1 MSFQEQEL
9 LMRKQTA
16 QVVQVRTQYYE
27 SQLSKV
33 VSSNTS
39 AAGNSGAL
47 SGKRRQERSSAH
59 SPALQRGH
67 KRTVLRHS
75 PPMRGSVG

>member
-16 QVVQVRTQYYE
+16 WVVQVRTQYYE

-33 VSSNTS
+33 VSSDTS
-39 AAGNSGAL
+39 VAGTVQCSQARGGRREAACIPLEQFQPCLA
-47 SGKRRQERSSAH
+47 KRAQMH
-59 SPALQRGH
+59 
-67 KRTVLRHS
+67 
-75 PPMRGSVG
+75 